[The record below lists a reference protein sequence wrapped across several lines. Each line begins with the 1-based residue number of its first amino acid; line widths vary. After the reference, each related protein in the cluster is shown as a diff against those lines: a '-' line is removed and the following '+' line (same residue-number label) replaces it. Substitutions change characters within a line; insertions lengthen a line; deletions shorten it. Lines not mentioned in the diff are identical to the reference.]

1 MPQRA
6 AAEQRRLDRKAAKRE
21 EENLEC
27 ETRKKRYDDFKNSD
41 AAPGPHRDKKLK
53 KLYDDW
59 YDYYAATTNG
69 KRQIKRE
76 EQNSLSNNLHK
87 KLEAARA
94 DDTLRPTTKKQ
105 KVDAL
110 AAQAA
115 AAKAKTQAAIKKA
128 RNDAKRQKVIDL
140 REDARAVAADE
151 SLAPSTKK
159 QKLSALAK
167 QVAAAEE
174 DTHEAQRRAAYATYQ
189 ELADELA
196 VLLDDEDAD
205 DAAVEDLA
213 ERVECAWLKTGA
225 GARAARRLAGLER
238 RRAAGDRAT
247 LLELRGGEAYASTTA
262 AKAGLDE
269 AVEEG
274 KRRLDAWCEE
284 NPDVAFAVS
293 VTDLGNEAAEA
304 TLIGERATTKR
315 YVGTADDVPL
325 VAIPLVTSDKA
336 WEASALEA
344 RLIWYAAWK
353 YGDRI
358 LNTVIGAGL
367 FSADNAVGS
376 IFLAAMTTAQPL
388 AVRSP
393 IRASAKEP
401 ELPLSK
407 TPRGPRPA
415 YDAAADRTVVLVR
428 GPGEYHVLRTHG
440 GFLSTAWSINA
451 DLGVSHSMDEPHATR
466 VMARI
471 ALDKAKDAK
480 MNQKRRPWTLAP
492 PGTPCP
498 WPLQVA
504 EPAAKRRRVPPPR
517 AAKRDDVKYV

>member
-1 MPQRA
+1 MPQRTA
-6 AAEQRRLDRKAAKRE
+6 REQRKVDRKVAKRAE
-21 EENLEC
+21 EAAEC

-53 KLYDDW
+53 KLHDDW
-59 YDYYAATTNG
+59 YDYYAATDNG

-76 EQNSLSNNLHK
+76 EQNSLSNNLYK

-105 KVDAL
+105 KVDEL
-110 AAQAA
+110 AARAA
-115 AAKAKTQAAIKKA
+115 AAKAKTHAAEENA

-140 REDARAVAADE
+140 REDARAVAADA
-151 SLAPSTKK
+151 SLVPSTPKR
-159 QKLSALAK
+159 KLSALAK

-174 DTHEAQRRAAYATYQ
+174 DTHEAQMGRQRRAAYATYQ

-225 GARAARRLAGLER
+225 GTMTDARRRVAD
-238 RRAAGDRAT
+238 DRAT
-247 LLELRGGEAYASTTA
+247 LLEARGGEAYASTAA
-262 AKAGLDE
+262 AKAALDE
-269 AVEEG
+269 VLEEG

-284 NPDVAFAVS
+284 NPDVAFAVA

-304 TLIGERATTKR
+304 TDIGTRATTKR

-344 RLIWYAAWK
+344 RLIWYAVRK

-358 LNTVIGAGL
+358 LNTYLGAGL
-367 FSADNAVGS
+367 FSQDNAVGS
-376 IFLAAMTTAQPL
+376 VFIAAMTTAQPL

-393 IRASAKEP
+393 IRAPAKEP
-401 ELPLSK
+401 ALPPSK
-407 TPRGPRPA
+407 TARGPRPA

-428 GPGEYHVLRTHG
+428 DPGEYHVLRTYD
-440 GFLSTAWSINA
+440 GFLTTAWWINA
-451 DLGVSHSMDEPHATR
+451 DTGVSHSMDEPHVTR
-466 VMARI
+466 IKARI

-480 MNQKRRPWTLAP
+480 MNQKHRPLTLAP